1 MWYRLE
7 SFGKRKGDLRWRKE
21 GRQAGWP
28 TDISNAPEESDK
40 TKDFVNAKRSHRKGE
55 KVREF
60 RKQPVS
66 QSVSSVS
73 VLLVMLLLGSISQ
86 FRLPAY
92 LISLFCSFSK
102 AHFGCEIL
110 DGFD

>member
-1 MWYRLE
+1 ME
-7 SFGKRKGDLRWRKE
+7 E

-66 QSVSSVS
+66 QSVSYFGLGFAGYASPRFNLS
-73 VLLVMLLLGSISQ
+73 IPPSSLSYFAVLFFFEST
-86 FRLPAY
+86 FRL
-92 LISLFCSFSK
+92 
-102 AHFGCEIL
+102 
-110 DGFD
+110 